1 MDEILAFLLN
11 RASFLYKELGFRFV
25 DSRYSTSF
33 GGDSLLVLTNDKIRF
48 RIVRDRSQLFGDF
61 QSAAPM
67 PKDKWFSI
75 DVVRHRLTGESECPS
90 ELDDENMSFLRNQ
103 IGEIEKLFVESNLA
117 STCNELRKLEAER
130 AKKLFG

>member
-33 GGDSLLVLTNDKIRF
+33 GGDSLL
-48 RIVRDRSQLFGDF
+48 VRDRSQLFGDF

-90 ELDDENMSFLRNQ
+90 ELDDENMTFLRNQ